1 MNDTPSILVVDDE
14 ISNRAIAIGI
24 LAASGWD
31 AHGAEDGN
39 SAVAAVQDGSYAL
52 VLMDIQMPGLDGFD
66 ATRAIRASG
75 GRDASVPI
83 LAFTAVPPGD
93 AIERARKAG
102 MDGHIAKPFTPE
114 TLLSAVEPWR
124 PRGEPNPAASLAA
137 IFGHAEIA
145 AMLSRFR
152 DQLAEA
158 LAADDGLTARQARAH
173 KIAGISG
180 TLGFA
185 EVSRTWLAVSEGDE
199 SAWEDAR
206 ASARRAMRT
215 IDADGDL
222 TAGR

>member
-1 MNDTPSILVVDDE
+1 
-14 ISNRAIAIGI
+14 
-24 LAASGWD
+24 
-31 AHGAEDGN
+31 
-39 SAVAAVQDGSYAL
+39 
-52 VLMDIQMPGLDGFD
+52 
-66 ATRAIRASG
+66 
-75 GRDASVPI
+75 
-83 LAFTAVPPGD
+83 
-93 AIERARKAG
+93 